1 MDHERVD
8 ERLGRAINGY
18 LHHYVLVVDA
28 KAVAIAAASWVVVGV
43 VVSPGAKSLDAPW
56 NLLGGALA
64 VAAAIVAGSVLYPRT
79 PRYNGGHLFWF
90 DIRNFGS
97 PTEYWKSLTALD
109 EDAIDFRIAV
119 QLFDRRV
126 NFLGLRARGKTNRR
140 RIHSDFGGEFLFI
153 RDVNFTRRIF
163 ADDHDA

>member
-1 MDHERVD
+1 MEHERVD

-28 KAVAIAAASWVVVGV
+28 KAVAIAAASLVVVGF

-90 DIRNFGS
+90 DIRNFES
-97 PTEYWKSLTALD
+97 PTEYWKSLVALD
-109 EDAIDFRIAV
+109 EDAIGLEYARQNYSVSGVLVRKTRRV
-119 QLFDRRV
+119 QLALWLISSACAVLAIGYLV
-126 NFLGLRARGKTNRR
+126 N
-140 RIHSDFGGEFLFI
+140 
-153 RDVNFTRRIF
+153 
-163 ADDHDA
+163 